1 MGSWHILKYPIPN
14 VWQLVLAKVPVEGVV
29 DSDEQHGLVYGPGD
43 AWASLSTLEK
53 LSNLME

>member
-43 AWASLSTLEK
+43 AWPPYPL
-53 LSNLME
+53 